1 MDKVLN
7 SVEVYAPERSNKFE
21 LNKKIHFAT
30 MELWYTH
37 ITELVVEGSELTRIL
52 AQLML
57 QTAISKGK
65 KDKQTFPKNIKAMR
79 IQ

>member
-21 LNKKIHFAT
+21 LKLLNEKIHFAT
-30 MELWYTH
+30 MELLYTH
-37 ITELVVEGSELTRIL
+37 ITLQVLEGSELTTIL

-57 QTAISKGK
+57 QTATSKK
-65 KDKQTFPKNIKAMR
+65 KR
-79 IQ
+79 IGSHFLKVKRR

>member
-7 SVEVYAPERSNKFE
+7 PVEVYALERSNKFE
-21 LNKKIHFAT
+21 LNEKMHLAK
-30 MELWYTH
+30 MKLLYTH
-37 ITELVVEGSELTRIL
+37 ITQQVLEGSELTRIL

-57 QTAISKGK
+57 QTAASKE
-65 KDKQTFPKNIKAMR
+65 QTDWQTLSKNKKAMR